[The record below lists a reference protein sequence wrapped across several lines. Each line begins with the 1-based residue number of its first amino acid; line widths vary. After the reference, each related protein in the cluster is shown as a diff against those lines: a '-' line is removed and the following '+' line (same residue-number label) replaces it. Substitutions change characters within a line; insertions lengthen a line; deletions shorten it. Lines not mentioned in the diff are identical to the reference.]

1 MDLSLISKA
10 IFLPILKTKIIILSL
25 SFFCLYQN
33 IFPQVNTE
41 KFRIATDSIGFS
53 VRSGIDFTLM
63 TGNTDFSFLGTN
75 SRFNYNWGEDY
86 TFLVVN
92 GSFGQNNGVSFFS
105 QAFLHLRNV
114 NSVADLVQLE
124 EFVQYD
130 NNKQILLLHRAL
142 CGGGF
147 RFKILQNDELIMR
160 IGTSTFLEHET
171 YDLNNSSLHRRITNV
186 VRLSL
191 YWTSLL
197 DLQRDVTFL
206 STTYLQSAIG
216 EFRDVRILSE
226 NALNIKLGK
235 TVDLVIN
242 LHMRF
247 DNLPPD
253 EVGKFDLV
261 SKIGIAMNF

>member
-1 MDLSLISKA
+1 
-10 IFLPILKTKIIILSL
+10 
-25 SFFCLYQN
+25 
-33 IFPQVNTE
+33 
-41 KFRIATDSIGFS
+41 
-53 VRSGIDFTLM
+53 
-63 TGNTDFSFLGTN
+63 
-75 SRFNYNWGEDY
+75 
-86 TFLVVN
+86 
-92 GSFGQNNGVSFFS
+92 
-105 QAFLHLRNV
+105 
-114 NSVADLVQLE
+114 
-124 EFVQYD
+124 
-130 NNKQILLLHRAL
+130 
-142 CGGGF
+142 
-147 RFKILQNDELIMR
+147 MR
-160 IGTSTFLEHET
+160 IGTSTFFEHET